1 MSVHDTEAVTGQP
14 AIALVRDLCAALEA
28 GGVRYCHWKSN
39 AFLDRSRTA
48 ENDLDLLVARADEGR
63 FVEIMHRLDF
73 KLVWGP
79 SPLPGVLDFYGY
91 DGEAERLVHVHA
103 HYQLIVGDDLT
114 KSYRIPLEDAFLD
127 AAELDREFR
136 VPPRELE
143 LILLV
148 IRLVLKHLT
157 WDAVLARRSKVP
169 ASARAELAFLQDRV
183 DQQHVS
189 RQLGQWLPLVA
200 PQTFSDC
207 QQALG
212 PDAGMGEGIRAGRR
226 LVAALAPCARRSR
239 TADVCLKLWRRGTG
253 IASRLLFRP
262 VRRKRLAA
270 GGAVIA
276 IVGADGAGKSTAVE
290 ALTDWLGRTFAVTC
304 VHLGKPPPSWT
315 TFVLTTVA
323 RGRSA
328 LLRLSRRIRSGRG
341 PSRTTE
347 QAVLAV
353 ALARDRYRTCLRARR
368 IATNGNLV
376 ICDRFPLPQLTL
388 MDAPRVSRI
397 ADPDGWN
404 RLTRRLAALEQRY
417 YRAMTRPD
425 VLIVLRVD
433 PETAEARKP
442 HEAAEF
448 VRARWREVWEVDWE
462 TVPAHVVDTAL
473 PAQEVLSRLRSL
485 VWSEV

>member
-28 GGVRYCHWKSN
+28 DGVRYCHWKSN

-48 ENDLDLLVARADEGR
+48 ENDLDLLVARADEDR
-63 FVEIMHRLDF
+63 FAEIMHRLGF
-73 KLVWGP
+73 KLAWGP

-91 DGEAERLVHVHA
+91 DAEAERLVHVHA

-148 IRLVLKHLT
+148 VRLVLKHLT

-169 ASARAELAFLQDRV
+169 ASARAELAFLQARV

-189 RQLGQWLPLVA
+189 RQLEQWLPFVA
-200 PQTFSDC
+200 SQTFSDC
-207 QQALG
+207 ERALA
-212 PDAGMGEGIRAGRR
+212 PDAGRGEGIRAGQR

-239 TADVCLKLWRRGTG
+239 TVDVCLKLWRRGTG
-253 IASRLLFRP
+253 IAQRLLFRP

-290 ALTDWLGRTFAVTC
+290 ALTAWLVRTFAVTC
-304 VHLGKPPPSWT
+304 VHLGKPPASWT
-315 TFVLTTVA
+315 TVVDRRRSLA
-323 RGRSA
+323 GGRRCCGFRAASA
-328 LLRLSRRIRSGRG
+328 LGAGRRAPPAGGAGGRPG
-341 PSRTTE
+341 PRP
-347 QAVLAV
+347 LPH
-353 ALARDRYRTCLRARR
+353 LLRARR

-388 MDAPRVSRI
+388 MDAPRVTRI

-404 RLTRRLAALEQRY
+404 RLTRGLAALEQRY

-448 VRARWREVWEVDWE
+448 VRARWRGG
-462 TVPAHVVDTAL
+462 L
-473 PAQEVLSRLRSL
+473 GGRLGGGAGPRRRHSPTGA
-485 VWSEV
+485 